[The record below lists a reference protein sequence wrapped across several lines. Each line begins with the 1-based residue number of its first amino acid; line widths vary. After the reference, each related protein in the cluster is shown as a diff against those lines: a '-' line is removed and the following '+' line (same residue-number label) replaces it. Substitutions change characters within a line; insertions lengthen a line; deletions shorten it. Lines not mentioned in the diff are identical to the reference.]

1 VGSPDGKSVGNGE
14 GFPVGV
20 SIGDSVVG
28 KGPAGDGDEPGGD
41 PVGEASGAGVAVLS
55 GGPVVGVGPLGD
67 VGDTGVAV
75 PEPGTGAS
83 DSPVSG
89 VGYLV
94 GKGDGLSEGTEDTP
108 ADGEVGVCVVGV
120 VVTSSPS
127 FSDTSSS
134 VGASVGAPGS

>member
-1 VGSPDGKSVGNGE
+1 VGSPVVKSVGTGE
-14 GFPVGV
+14 GFLVGV

-28 KGPAGDGDEPGGD
+28 KGPAGDGDET
-41 PVGEASGAGVAVLS
+41 ASGTGVAVLS

-67 VGDTGVAV
+67 IGDTGAAV

-94 GKGDGLSEGTEDTP
+94 GKGDGLSEGTEDAP
-108 ADGEVGVCVVGV
+108 ADGEVGVCVAGL
-120 VVTSSPS
+120 VVTSSPPVS
-127 FSDTSSS
+127 EPSSS
-134 VGASVGAPGS
+134 DGAGVGAPGS